1 MRRLSDTD
9 IDAAKSSPMTKY
21 VECPTVS
28 EMTQIEVTHPITEMD
43 ATLDVHQDSKAAL
56 SVVTSATSLATQQ
69 TLSEAT
75 SFAMPAVKGARKTLR
90 LNRTSSL

>member
-43 ATLDVHQDSKAAL
+43 ATLDVHQESKAAL

-69 TLSEAT
+69 TLSEAS
-75 SFAMPAVKGARKTLR
+75 SFAMPAVKCARKTLR
-90 LNRTSSL
+90 LNKTSSL